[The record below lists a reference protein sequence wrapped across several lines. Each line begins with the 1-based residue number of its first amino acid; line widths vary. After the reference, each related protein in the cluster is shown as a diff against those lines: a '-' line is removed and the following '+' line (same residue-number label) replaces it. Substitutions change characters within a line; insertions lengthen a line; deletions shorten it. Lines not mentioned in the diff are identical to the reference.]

1 MVRDPELY
9 VLGSAADLS
18 VLERA
23 GIRDAPTAIIT
34 TNDDAV
40 NSYLTIYCRRLR
52 PHMQIVSRPN
62 LERNI
67 PTLHRAGA
75 DLVMSYA
82 SMGADTILNVLQ
94 QSEVFMVA
102 VGLDVFR
109 SPAPRRLAKRTLAE
123 SGIRE
128 KTGCLVLA
136 IESNGDIK
144 VNPPPNAVISEGD
157 ELILIGTTEAER
169 EFLAEFRAEKKR

>member
-1 MVRDPELY
+1 
-9 VLGSAADLS
+9 
-18 VLERA
+18 
-23 GIRDAPTAIIT
+23 
-34 TNDDAV
+34 
-40 NSYLTIYCRRLR
+40 
-52 PHMQIVSRPN
+52 
-62 LERNI
+62 
-67 PTLHRAGA
+67 
-75 DLVMSYA
+75 
-82 SMGADTILNVLQ
+82 
-94 QSEVFMVA
+94 MVA
-102 VGLDVFR
+102 DGLDVFR

-169 EFLAEFRAEKKR
+169 EFLAEFRAEKQR